1 MSRPLAIVVGFIGK
15 QPIAGMAY
23 YNIHYI
29 VGLQELGY
37 EVHFVER
44 QNRPLECYDPSVN
57 DVTDSAEY
65 ALQFLAAVL
74 PRFNVDRFSFID
86 RDDRCHGS
94 GWEELKEAVRRA
106 DFVLTLADETW
117 FDELGLCKQRA
128 FIDGD
133 PMITQIG
140 MLNEDPHILLAIRN
154 YPVLFSCATRMGEPD
169 CTVPALGREWLP
181 SRPVVATSLWDET
194 PATDNSP
201 ITNVML
207 WSGKDMLLNGKVY
220 GHKSREFE
228 RFLELPQKTAQTF
241 ALAVGGKKA
250 PREVLRRNGWRLLDP
265 LEQTGT
271 LDSYQAFIKHS
282 RADFGVAKHAYAASR
297 SGWFSDR
304 STCYLAAGRP
314 VLHQDTGCG
323 DWLPTGNGVFLFS
336 EIEDVLEAI
345 DIMNADYQHHARA
358 ARQVAQEHFEAR
370 KVLGHMLDDIGFR

>member
-15 QPIAGMAY
+15 QPVAGMAY

-37 EVHFVER
+37 DVHFVER
-44 QNRPLECYDPSVN
+44 QNQPLECYDPSIN
-57 DVTDSAEY
+57 DITDNPEY

-74 PRFNVDRFSFID
+74 PRFNIDRFSFID
-86 RDDRCHGS
+86 RENRCHGS
-94 GWEELKEAVRRA
+94 GWEELKAAIRRA
-106 DFVLTLADETW
+106 EFVLTLADETW
-117 FDELGLCKQRA
+117 FDELGMCEQRA

-140 MLNEDPHILLAIRN
+140 MLNEDPYISLAVRN
-154 YPVLFSCATRMGEPD
+154 YPVLFSYATRMGKPD
-169 CTVPALGREWLP
+169 CTVPSLGREWMP
-181 SRPVVATSLWDET
+181 ARPVVATSLWDDM
-194 PATDNSP
+194 PAATDSP

-207 WSGKDMLLNGKVY
+207 WSDQEMLLNGKVY
-220 GHKSREFE
+220 GHKGREFE
-228 RFLELPQKTAQTF
+228 RFMELPQRTAQTF
-241 ALAVGGKKA
+241 ALAVGDRKA
-250 PREVLRRNGWRLLDP
+250 PLEVLREKGWRLLKP

-271 LDSYQAFIKHS
+271 LDSYQAFIKQS

-336 EIEDVLEAI
+336 DMDDVLEAI
-345 DIMNADYQHHARA
+345 DIMNADYHHHARA
-358 ARQVAQEHFEAR
+358 ARQVALEHFEAR
-370 KVLGHMLDDIGFR
+370 KVLGQMLDDIGFR